1 MADIPDYL
9 LERSRERRQFL
20 TGQAGD
26 APGEA
31 DATAAEA
38 TAADAAAAGS
48 VPATGGTA
56 AGAPAGAS
64 AGGQSAPIL
73 APQPAPAPPPPPP
86 PPTPPSVVAALGR
99 KRIPYW
105 AMPVLLFLPI
115 WAFLYVG
122 TLESPTR
129 GETGIL
135 GEGAEVYSSTAACAS
150 CHGSDG
156 AGTNSGPQINGG
168 ELLLTFPE
176 SPDGLGLAQQIEWI
190 VKGTNGTGV
199 GRPYGAASRG
209 VDSAEGH
216 VAGWFGE
223 MPGFGGDLTAREII
237 AVTLYERAV
246 HNDSATARTIAALVE
261 ELSASGDVVLPDS
274 FASDITAEEIQAL
287 LAPVFAGDEGDAMEA
302 AG

>member
-9 LERSRERRQFL
+9 LERSRERRQLL
-20 TGQAGD
+20 TGQSSD
-26 APGEA
+26 AATGSDTGASGAAAPAATSSA
-31 DATAAEA
+31 DVP
-38 TAADAAAAGS
+38 AAAG
-48 VPATGGTA
+48 
-56 AGAPAGAS
+56 
-64 AGGQSAPIL
+64 AGGQSPPIL

-86 PPTPPSVVAALGR
+86 PPTPPYVLAALR
-99 KRIPYW
+99 RQRIPYW

-129 GETGIL
+129 GETGII
-135 GEGAEVYSSTAACAS
+135 GEGAEVYAATAACAS
-150 CHGSDG
+150 CHAADG
-156 AGTNSGPQINGG
+156 AGTNSGPQLNGG

-176 SPDGLGLAQQIEWI
+176 VPDGLGLAQQIEWI
-190 VKGTNGTGV
+190 VKGTNDTGV
-199 GRPYGAASRG
+199 GRPYGAATRG
-209 VDSAEGH
+209 DAAGEGGDDGR

-223 MPGFGGDLTAREII
+223 MPGFSGDLTAREVI

-246 HNDSATARTIAALVE
+246 HNESDTARTLAGLVE
-261 ELSASGDVVLPDS
+261 EMTASGDVVLPES

-287 LAPVFAGDEGDAMEA
+287 LAPVFAGDGEGDAMEA